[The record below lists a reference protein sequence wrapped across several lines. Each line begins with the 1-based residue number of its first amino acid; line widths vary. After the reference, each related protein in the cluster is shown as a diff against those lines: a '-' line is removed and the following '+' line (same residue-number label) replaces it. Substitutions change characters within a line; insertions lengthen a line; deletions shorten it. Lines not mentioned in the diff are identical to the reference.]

1 MIRQYTADQKPCFYL
16 GNDSLSLIIRIR
28 FSQAELLHFGAPL
41 LPEDAEALSCK
52 AGTGWGCSVLYDDA
66 DPLSSLDTL
75 PLAWSGSGIGDYRES
90 PIELSLDGVPI
101 VPDFVY
107 RSARITDN
115 SEVAFNIG
123 KVNIYYYTIINISYI
138 LLRLILVMFASL
150 IFSVTTKPT
159 EITSGLEFIFAPL
172 KIIKVPVSKF
182 AMSLSLALR
191 FVPTLFETSNRIIK
205 AQASRGVDYNH
216 GKLREKI
223 RAITTLIIPL
233 FIICFLTSS
242 SLADALEARGY
253 NPSKKRSKYKYRYWS
268 VNDTIFSIII
278 GLFLSIII
286 VESILKFDIFYLLN
300 VELPIL
306 R

>member
-1 MIRQYTADQKPCFYL
+1 MNNIL
-16 GNDSLSLIIRIR
+16 GKYQHEETRIHQLDPRVKLLGLIIFIVGVFLPYGKTTSTISSEYMTITILLVFLLSLIIVAVISKVRLVTI
-28 FSQAELLHFGAPL
+28 FNQLKILWFMIFFLLIFNIFFP
-41 LPEDAEALSCK
+41 
-52 AGTGWGCSVLYDDA
+52 T
-66 DPLSSLDTL
+66 
-75 PLAWSGSGIGDYRES
+75 
-90 PIELSLDGVPI
+90 
-101 VPDFVY
+101 
-107 RSARITDN
+107 RITDN

-138 LLRLILVMFASL
+138 LLRLVLVMFASL

-172 KIIKVPVSKF
+172 KIIKVPVNKF

>member
-1 MIRQYTADQKPCFYL
+1 MNNIL
-16 GNDSLSLIIRIR
+16 GKYQHEETCIHRLDPRVKLLGLIIFIVGVFLPYGKTTSTISSEYMTISILLVFLLSLIIVAVISKVRLVTI
-28 FSQAELLHFGAPL
+28 FNHLKILWFMIFFLLIFNIFFPT
-41 LPEDAEALSCK
+41 S
-52 AGTGWGCSVLYDDA
+52 
-66 DPLSSLDTL
+66 
-75 PLAWSGSGIGDYRES
+75 
-90 PIELSLDGVPI
+90 
-101 VPDFVY
+101 
-107 RSARITDN
+107 ITDN

-216 GKLREKI
+216 GKIREKI

-278 GLFLSIII
+278 GLFLSIIV